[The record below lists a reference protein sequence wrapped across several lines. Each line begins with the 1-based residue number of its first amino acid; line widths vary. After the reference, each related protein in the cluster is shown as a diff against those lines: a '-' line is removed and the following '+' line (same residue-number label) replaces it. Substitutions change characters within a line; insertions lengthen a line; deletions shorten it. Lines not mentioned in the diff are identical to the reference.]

1 MPFVERLSEAVENYG
16 RYCSERQLRRLLKAS
31 NLRYQLKLSSF
42 NISRSDG
49 ITREVIQTLKD
60 PELIAQ
66 SRNIYIVGPTGV
78 GKTALAC
85 ACAYNFMEK
94 GHTARFYKT
103 DHLLQDLNAKEE
115 KALKRFR
122 NRMRTIDLLII
133 DDFGIEKITG
143 SGASRLLDLI
153 DERYGRGAT
162 IITSQV
168 SLEAA
173 PNVFSSQ
180 SPHVKEAIKDRMFP
194 KNTILI
200 ELSGESKRG
209 EADELRD
216 GR

>member
-1 MPFVERLSEAVENYG
+1 MIGGNPPAIRPTAD
-16 RYCSERQLRRLLKAS
+16 RQSKWS
-31 NLRYQLKLSSF
+31 TDKNHY
-42 NISRSDG
+42 
-49 ITREVIQTLKD
+49 D
-60 PELIAQ
+60 PESVADDPIIKKIQ
-66 SRNIYIVGPTGV
+66 
-78 GKTALAC
+78 
-85 ACAYNFMEK
+85 
-94 GHTARFYKT
+94 
-103 DHLLQDLNAKEE
+103 
-115 KALKRFR
+115 
-122 NRMRTIDLLII
+122 LII